1 MNEYNFDGGV
11 KSKRNSALEKIND
24 ESAKVKE
31 RINLNSDS
39 KILIL
44 ELETESHEKRDKIT
58 ITPDGLLGSMRKKKD
73 KYDNNVYFGYKE
85 GNDIVIIFIYI
96 IIYLI

>member
-1 MNEYNFDGGV
+1 MNNFGLSEYNFEGSV
-11 KSKRNSALEKIND
+11 KSKRNSALEKINE
-24 ESAKVKE
+24 ESAKANE
-31 RINLNSDS
+31 RTNLTSET

-73 KYDNNVYFGYKE
+73 KNDNNVYFGYRE
-85 GNDIVIIFIYI
+85 GNDIVII
-96 IIYLI
+96 LL